1 MIRLLLAATAIGLY
15 LVISTHDYN
24 NEVIAER
31 AYITDVCSGVY
42 PDYKNLNPKCST
54 AERSKGDLNEDIR

>member
-1 MIRLLLAATAIGLY
+1 MIKLLIAATAVALY
-15 LVISTHDYN
+15 LVVSTHDYHS
-24 NEVIAER
+24 EVIAER

-54 AERSKGDLNEDIR
+54 AERSKGDLNEGIR

>member
-1 MIRLLLAATAIGLY
+1 MIRLLLAAAAIGLY
-15 LVISTHDYN
+15 LVVSTHDYN

-42 PDYKNLNPKCST
+42 PNYKNLN
-54 AERSKGDLNEDIR
+54 LNCEEQ